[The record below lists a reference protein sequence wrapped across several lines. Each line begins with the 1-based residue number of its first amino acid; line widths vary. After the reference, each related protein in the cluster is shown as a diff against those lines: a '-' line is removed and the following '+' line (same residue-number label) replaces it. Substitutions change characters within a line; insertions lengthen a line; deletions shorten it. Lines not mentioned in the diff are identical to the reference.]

1 MDQYRYFPGMQNL
14 VDEFEEHGIPV
25 KYYAGASREK
35 FRRTRFY
42 TGQKVLKENYV
53 YLADSQEEFFVS
65 ENSNCGA
72 FVIRGTCPEILK
84 NRKFSVLE
92 VNTDKELDEIEEICE
107 NVFDQCEKWNDEL
120 CDIMIRSGNI
130 QKLCEASLQYFHNPL
145 FVHDDQF
152 FEIACPD
159 LRPEMIQWTKDKY
172 TGNNITPMN
181 TINEFRTS
189 QEYRHTMETRGAQ
202 IFSDQLRGYRDIYV
216 NLWNTS
222 GRYMGRLVICEL
234 DTAIKPGQLKA
245 AEYLAEFIVR
255 AMNYKPQ
262 NNSTYDQ
269 IMVNLLEDLVNKK
282 IHSQEE
288 ISERIALMGWT
299 LTDAYVVACLSLEER
314 VDTLHTSVSLCNEI
328 ESNIHGS
335 KAFVHQGH
343 IGILIN
349 LKINQNYTSELGVVV
364 REGLFK
370 AGISNV
376 MNHLMELPTY
386 YFQAVIALGHCR
398 KSGGMRWSYHFDEAA
413 LDFILASYQSEMPVV
428 YACSDRLR
436 TLIQYDKENGT
447 EYFHTLRVY
456 IEQEQKAVEAAK
468 QLYIGRSTLFYRLK
482 NIMKLTALD
491 HDKIRDPQMNLF
503 LRLSFYILEREEK
516 FT

>member
-14 VDEFEEHGIPV
+14 VDEFEEAGMAV
-25 KYYAGASREK
+25 KYYAGTSKEK

-42 TGQKVLKENYV
+42 TGQKLLKEDYV
-53 YLADSQEEFFVS
+53 YLADEKDMFCIEDDCSS
-65 ENSNCGA
+65 GA
-72 FVIRGTCPEILK
+72 FVIRGTCPDILK
-84 NRKFSVLE
+84 NRGFSVLE
-92 VNTDKELDEIEEICE
+92 VDTEKKMDELEEICE
-107 NVFDQCEKWNDEL
+107 GVFDLCEKWNDEL

-130 QKLCEASLQYFHNPL
+130 QRLCDVSLQFFHNPL

-181 TINEFRTS
+181 ETNELRTS
-189 QEYRHTMETRGAQ
+189 PEYRYTMTTRGAQ
-202 IFSDQLRGYRDIYV
+202 IFPDHLRGYRDIYV

-234 DTAIKPGQLKA
+234 DTAIKPGQMKA

-262 NNSTYDQ
+262 NNRTYDQ
-269 IMVNLLEDLVNKK
+269 ILVNLLEDLVNEKN
-282 IHSQEE
+282 HSQEE
-288 ISERIALMGWT
+288 VSERITLMGWN
-299 LTDAYVVACLSLEER
+299 LTDPYVAVCLSLEER
-314 VDTLHTSVSLCNEI
+314 VDTLHTSISLCNEI

-349 LKINQNYTSELGVVV
+349 LKMNRNYTSELGVVV

-370 AGISNV
+370 AGVSNV
-376 MNHLMELPTY
+376 MNNIMELPTY

-398 KSGGMRWSYHFDEAA
+398 KSGGMRWSYHFDEAS
-413 LDFILASYQSEMPVV
+413 LDFILDAYQSRMPII

-436 TLIQYDKENGT
+436 TLIQFDQENGT
-447 EYFHTLRVY
+447 EYFHTLQVY
-456 IEQEQKAVEAAK
+456 IEQEQRAVEAAK
-468 QLYIGRSTLFYRLK
+468 LLFIGRSTLFYRLK
-482 NIMKLTALD
+482 NIQKLTGLD
-491 HDKIRDPQMNLF
+491 HEKMHDPQMNLF
-503 LRLSFYILEREEK
+503 LRLSFYIMGK
-516 FT
+516 NK

>member
-14 VDEFEEHGIPV
+14 VDEFEEAGIAV
-25 KYYAGASREK
+25 KYYAGTSKEK

-42 TGQKVLKENYV
+42 TGQKLLKEDYV
-53 YLADSQEEFFVS
+53 YLAEAGETFCIEENCS
-65 ENSNCGA
+65 CGA
-72 FVIRGTCPEILK
+72 FVIRGICPEILK
-84 NRKFSVLE
+84 NRGFSILE
-92 VNTDKELDEIEEICE
+92 VDTEKKLDEIEEICE
-107 NVFDQCEKWNDEL
+107 GVFDLCEKWNDEL

-130 QKLCEASLQYFHNPL
+130 QKLCEVSLHFFHNPL

-181 TINEFRTS
+181 EINEFRTS
-189 QEYRHTMETRGAQ
+189 PEYRHTMTTRGAQ
-202 IFSDQLRGYRDIYV
+202 IFPDHLRGYRDIYV

-234 DTAIKPGQLKA
+234 DTAIKPGQMKA

-269 IMVNLLEDLVNKK
+269 IMVNLLEDLVNEKT
-282 IHSQEE
+282 HSQEE
-288 ISERIALMGWT
+288 VSERITLMGWN
-299 LTDAYVVACLSLEER
+299 LNDPYVVVCLSLEER

-349 LKINQNYTSELGVVV
+349 LKMNRNYTSELGVVV

-370 AGISNV
+370 AGVSNV
-376 MNHLMELPTY
+376 MNHIMELPTY

-398 KSGGMRWSYHFDEAA
+398 KSGGMRWSYHFDEAS
-413 LDFILASYQSEMPVV
+413 LDFILDSYQSKMPMI

-436 TLIQYDKENGT
+436 TLIQFDQENGT
-447 EYFHTLRVY
+447 EYFHTLQVY
-456 IEQEQKAVEAAK
+456 IEQEQRAVEAAK
-468 QLYIGRSTLFYRLK
+468 VLFIGRSTLFYRLK
-482 NIMKLTALD
+482 NIQKLTGLD
-491 HDKIRDPQMNLF
+491 HEKMHDPQMNLF
-503 LRLSFYILEREEK
+503 LRLSFYIMERNK
-516 FT
+516 